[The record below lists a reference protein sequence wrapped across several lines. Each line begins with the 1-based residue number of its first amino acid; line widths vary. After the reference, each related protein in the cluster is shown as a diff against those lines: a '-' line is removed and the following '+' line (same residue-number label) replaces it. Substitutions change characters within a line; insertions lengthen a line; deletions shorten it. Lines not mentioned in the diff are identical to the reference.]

1 MSFLL
6 DTNVLSEL
14 RKGPRAH
21 ESVRTWDEVNKE
33 RARFTSTIVIA
44 ELRKGALARSRKD
57 PQGGAVLDAWVNRI
71 IGVFGQRV
79 LPVDLPVAEIW
90 ARLMVPRSRPQIDT
104 LIAATALAH
113 GLTLVT
119 RNVPDFEGT
128 GVALLDP
135 WAFSE

>member
-1 MSFLL
+1 VSFLL

-14 RKGPRAH
+14 RKGPQAH
-21 ESVRTWDEVNKE
+21 ENVRTWDRANG
-33 RARFTSTIVIA
+33 RSARFTSTMVIA

-57 PQGGAVLDAWVNRI
+57 PQGGAALDAWVSRT
-71 IGVFGQRV
+71 IGVFGERV
-79 LPVDLPVAEIW
+79 LPVDLHVAEIW
-90 ARLMVPRSRPQIDT
+90 ARLMVPRSRPPVDT

-119 RNVPDFEGT
+119 RNLSDFKDT

-135 WAFSE
+135 WAFSN